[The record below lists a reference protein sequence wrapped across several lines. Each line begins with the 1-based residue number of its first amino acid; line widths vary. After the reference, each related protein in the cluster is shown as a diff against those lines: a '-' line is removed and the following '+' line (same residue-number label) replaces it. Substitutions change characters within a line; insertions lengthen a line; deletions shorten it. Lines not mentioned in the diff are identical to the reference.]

1 MNKKIAYGILV
12 RADCGRF
19 GKLIEEVENTYLKGN
34 NDYPTTPT
42 EAYNLLVNNYKNYST
57 NKRTARQGGLEQ
69 VAFVTKGK
77 EFETGKEFPNIKCF
91 KCGKMGTIRV
101 IVQKR
106 MRMEEFLKRYAR

>member
-57 NKRTARQGGLEQ
+57 NKRRIVGG
-69 VAFVTKGK
+69 
-77 EFETGKEFPNIKCF
+77 NIN
-91 KCGKMGTIRV
+91 
-101 IVQKR
+101 
-106 MRMEEFLKRYAR
+106 